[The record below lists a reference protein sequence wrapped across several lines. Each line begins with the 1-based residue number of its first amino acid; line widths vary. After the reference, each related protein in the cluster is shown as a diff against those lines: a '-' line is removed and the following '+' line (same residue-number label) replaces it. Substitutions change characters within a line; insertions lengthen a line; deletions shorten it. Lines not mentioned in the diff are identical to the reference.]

1 MLQLGLPMITRCGI
15 IVIISCRLSSFFFQM
30 KFNKELMFLVNK
42 PQSFLE
48 APVYADVSQRPYNR
62 HLQED
67 PYQNQTEILF
77 FNCVISQCS
86 KGKGLELGLFKLY
99 ISGNV
104 DLFLR
109 LCFCFY
115 KKEIIISVLVT
126 PRGVFMNQ
134 HVCVCIISRFKIHL
148 HCSLQI

>member
-1 MLQLGLPMITRCGI
+1 
-15 IVIISCRLSSFFFQM
+15 M
-30 KFNKELMFLVNK
+30 KFSQELMFLVNK

-48 APVYADVSQRPYNR
+48 VPLYADVFQRLYHR

-67 PYQNQTEILF
+67 PYENHTERLF
-77 FNCVISQCS
+77 FNCVKSQCS
-86 KGKGLELGLFKLY
+86 NGKGLELGLFKLY

-115 KKEIIISVLVT
+115 KKGDKYISFSYSM
-126 PRGVFMNQ
+126 GCFYESAY
-134 HVCVCIISRFKIHL
+134 VCVCACVCVRVCVSLVDLRSISMAPSKS
-148 HCSLQI
+148 SLLSWFLKLT